1 MKAPP
6 VLPTL
11 MVLLVSLGLYTHKG
25 FNYLPRGAKKLLDGP
40 FIYGLVILFH
50 SMYGASGLI
59 EKPKFID
66 AVQKNTVFKWFTL
79 LLLSY
84 AAVRDVEDAL
94 FLTVLFLGL
103 TQISR
108 DPEERKR
115 HPYIL

>member
-11 MVLLVSLGLYTHKG
+11 MVVLGFLGLYRHTG
-25 FNYLPRGAKKLLDGP
+25 INYLPNGAKKILDGP
-40 FIYGLVILFH
+40 FLYGLVILFH
-50 SMYGASGLI
+50 SMYGASGMV
-59 EKPKFID
+59 EKPKFIG
-66 AVQKNTVFKWFTL
+66 AVQNNKLFKWFTL

-103 TQISR
+103 TQMSR